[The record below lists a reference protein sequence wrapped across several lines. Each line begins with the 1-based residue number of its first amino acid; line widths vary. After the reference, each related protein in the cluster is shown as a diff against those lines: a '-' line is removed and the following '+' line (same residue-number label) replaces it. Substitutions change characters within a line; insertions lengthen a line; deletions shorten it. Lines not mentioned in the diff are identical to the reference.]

1 MSTKIILGNGNLG
14 KVEEISIKD
23 NEDMELISIFT
34 SLILQ
39 EIKSLTNTRIFAVN
53 VISNYK
59 DKKDV

>member
-39 EIKSLTNTRIFAVN
+39 EIKSLTNTRIIAVN